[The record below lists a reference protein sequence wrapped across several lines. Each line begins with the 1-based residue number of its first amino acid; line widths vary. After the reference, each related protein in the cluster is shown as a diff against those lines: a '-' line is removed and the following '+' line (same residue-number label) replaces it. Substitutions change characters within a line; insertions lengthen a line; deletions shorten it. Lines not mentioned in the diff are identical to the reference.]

1 MEEINPKSQIR
12 RNSKS
17 HEGQLPETSLKE
29 DKATK
34 VQEYKLCR
42 TNGDVERPGGEKLK
56 KSNNEAIDITQSKE
70 EIHREEEFEPL
81 LGDGKPDKKSTDSLE
96 MEEIN
101 PKSQIRR
108 NSKSHEGQL
117 PTTSLKEDKAT
128 KVQGIDAN
136 HKSKVVN
143 CKMYLYSQL

>member
-1 MEEINPKSQIR
+1 MYFSFLYQYILFVI
-12 RNSKS
+12 
-17 HEGQLPETSLKE
+17 
-29 DKATK
+29 
-34 VQEYKLCR
+34 
-42 TNGDVERPGGEKLK
+42 
-56 KSNNEAIDITQSKE
+56 

-81 LGDGKPDKKSTDSLE
+81 LGDGKPDKKSIDSLE

-128 KVQGIDAN
+128 KVQGMDAK
-136 HKSKVVN
+136 HKSK
-143 CKMYLYSQL
+143 L